1 MLGRQGRSPD
11 KFGSCMQNTAVATS
25 KSPFSGWFSRSFIE
39 ALPTG
44 IYVCDTDSVLIA
56 YNSRAA
62 DIWGPAAMVSGT
74 RQRHCG
80 GFKLYLSD
88 GRFVPHDEMPMALVP
103 ITRQPSGAFEA
114 IIERED
120 GSRREVVASVTPL
133 FDDDGSYIGFLNSVQ
148 DVTERKD
155 TERREAA
162 VRDALAVAKRNLR
175 KNDRTLSELGR
186 LNDGLVESEGFLQGI
201 LDSVSDCI
209 EVLDAE
215 GRIQFM
221 NRDGLRAME
230 IDDFDQVRGANWA
243 EEQCGDQIEAA
254 KAAIAVAKAGGVGR
268 FETCAPTLKGKAL
281 WWDVAVTP
289 IADGITSKGM
299 LLAISRDISEKKAG
313 EEARKL
319 LGQELQHRLKNTIA
333 MVQSIANQTLRHAG
347 SVDEARTVLSNRIA
361 MLGKAHDILL
371 NENGTGADLV
381 GIVGAMIELHADRRE
396 RFVVRGPNVNFGPK
410 AAMAMALALHE
421 LATNAHKYG
430 ALSNDCGE
438 VHVHWELVGADRLK
452 FIWAEQRGPQVTE
465 PIAKGFGS
473 RLTQSMLISSIG
485 GNPQARYDPEGFTFK
500 VDADLRVIQK
510 DFV

>member
-1 MLGRQGRSPD
+1 
-11 KFGSCMQNTAVATS
+11 
-25 KSPFSGWFSRSFIE
+25 
-39 ALPTG
+39 
-44 IYVCDTDSVLIA
+44 
-56 YNSRAA
+56 
-62 DIWGPAAMVSGT
+62 
-74 RQRHCG
+74 
-80 GFKLYLSD
+80 
-88 GRFVPHDEMPMALVP
+88 
-103 ITRQPSGAFEA
+103 
-114 IIERED
+114 
-120 GSRREVVASVTPL
+120 
-133 FDDDGSYIGFLNSVQ
+133 VQ
-148 DVTERKD
+148 DVTERKH
-155 TERREAA
+155 TERQEAA

-175 KNDRTLSELGR
+175 KNDRTLSKLGR
-186 LNDGLVESEGFLQGI
+186 LNDDLVESEGFLQGI

-209 EVLDAE
+209 EVLDSE
-215 GRIQFM
+215 GCIQFM

-243 EEQCGDQIEAA
+243 EEHCGDQIEAA

-268 FETCAPTLKGKAL
+268 FETCAPTLKGHAL

-289 IADGITSKGM
+289 IADGVTSRAM

-381 GIVGAMIELHADRRE
+381 GIVGAMIDLHADRRE

-430 ALSNDCGE
+430 ALSNDSGE
-438 VHVHWELVGADRLK
+438 VHVGWELIGDDRLK
-452 FIWAEQRGPQVTE
+452 FSWAEQRGPRVME
-465 PIAKGFGS
+465 PVAKGFGS
-473 RLTQSMLISSIG
+473 RLTQSMLMSSIG
-485 GNPQARYDPEGFTFK
+485 GSPHARYDPAGFNFE
-500 VDADLRVIQK
+500 VDADLRVIQR